1 MKESRLAISK
11 SILSGRG
18 LIIFEVGSACHQ
30 TRDELVVNGKMRS
43 LNDINLYQR
52 IYWKGRSWK

>member
-30 TRDELVVNGKMRS
+30 TRDEHVVNGKMRILS
-43 LNDINLYQR
+43 
-52 IYWKGRSWK
+52 